1 MIFDINILSVI
12 FVGDYVL
19 GVPFGVFNQVNAC
32 QEKRAENV
40 KHSLSFSYRYVL
52 NFRIVL

>member
-12 FVGDYVL
+12 FVGNGVL
-19 GVPFGVFNQVNAC
+19 DVPFGVFNQVNAC